1 MIVLPGN
8 LDLTAK
14 EAAASA
20 KRAREQVEARGGI
33 LLGYLNQIRAAHE
46 LGQTSLLTT
55 CMTHELQWLMDE
67 LRERGFAVEGEVHL
81 MHGQLAIR
89 WDQSSENG
97 QSARPSQA
105 AAPNL
110 SNN

>member
-1 MIVLPGN
+1 MIVLPDN

-20 KRAREQVEARGGI
+20 RRAREQVDARGSI

-46 LGQTSLLTT
+46 LGQTSLITT
-55 CMTHELQWLMDE
+55 CMTHELSWIADE
-67 LRERGFAVEGEVHL
+67 LRERGFEVEGEVHL

-89 WDQSSENG
+89 WDTGGEKAGVDSRN
-97 QSARPSQA
+97 
-105 AAPNL
+105 
-110 SNN
+110 